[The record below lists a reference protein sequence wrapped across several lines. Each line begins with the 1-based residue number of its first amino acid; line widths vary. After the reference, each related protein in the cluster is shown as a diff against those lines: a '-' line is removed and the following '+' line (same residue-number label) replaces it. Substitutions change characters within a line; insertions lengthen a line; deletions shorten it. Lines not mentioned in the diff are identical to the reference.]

1 MCSSEDTI
9 ADKQSCTQTDRP
21 THHNTNNTL
30 FPYRGQSNK
39 IINLQICILI
49 APRISHH
56 NTMTITKQWQISNDH
71 NEHTLVP
78 TKTATADS
86 RLRPWNIIS
95 HTRGR
100 GHSSGFKAQAR
111 RSKQGPTVPNEAALN
126 LHSIKNIYCYANRID
141 ICAVMLLRKKYI
153 EVHSSGNCCN

>member
-39 IINLQICILI
+39 IINLQICIHI

-56 NTMTITKQWQISNDH
+56 NTMTITKLWQISNDH

-78 TKTATADS
+78 TKIATEDS

-100 GHSSGFKAQAR
+100 GHSSGQNRGQRYQMKLPLTCTV
-111 RSKQGPTVPNEAALN
+111 SKTYTA
-126 LHSIKNIYCYANRID
+126 
-141 ICAVMLLRKKYI
+141 MLI
-153 EVHSSGNCCN
+153 E